1 MSGAVNDQ
9 TDLSPY
15 EKNDVIKIQAIIR
28 GCLCRDRVNKKVQKL
43 IDEIL
48 LRREMSSKAKEGKGN
63 KSGIEN
69 GDVRVSSV
77 SGTQTT
83 IIMDTDDDT
92 QKAQQPTNNNQ
103 KRKENSDDMKHAQES
118 TRSLGLIEI
127 KPNSIKESFMT
138 NDDSVLQGS
147 VSSILSKFEAK
158 INPNAPAPTTTS
170 WSTKKI
176 QGDKREEDKNQENK
190 TKDDKQEEK
199 KQENYIQDDK
209 QEEKQDEE
217 KQLDT
222 KGPMTKDQPQTIEK
236 LQFPKEEEK
245 DLEIPTERPKSS
257 VVKNMKLRS
266 NATKNVSS
274 SAKVL
279 EEQGMRMDGEI
290 QQLLKDIKRVGD
302 PEEPTV
308 SFGELFDDEKV
319 ANYYEAL
326 VGTLKAAKKKKLIE
340 YEGQYLLKGM
350 NDKVVISIL

>member
-9 TDLSPY
+9 TDLSRY

-28 GCLCRDRVNKKVQKL
+28 GCLCRARVSKIVQKL

-48 LRREMSSKAKEGKGN
+48 LRSEMSSKAKEGKGN

-69 GDVRVSSV
+69 GDVRVRSV
-77 SGTQTT
+77 SGTQTK

-92 QKAQQPTNNNQ
+92 RKAQQPTNNNQ
-103 KRKENSDDMKHAQES
+103 KGKADSDEMEHAKES

-127 KPNSIKESFMT
+127 KPNSIKESFTT

-147 VSSILSKFEAK
+147 VNSILSKFEAK
-158 INPNAPAPTTTS
+158 R
-170 WSTKKI
+170 K
-176 QGDKREEDKNQENK
+176 
-190 TKDDKQEEK
+190 
-199 KQENYIQDDK
+199 
-209 QEEKQDEE
+209 
-217 KQLDT
+217 
-222 KGPMTKDQPQTIEK
+222 
-236 LQFPKEEEK
+236 PKEEEK
-245 DLEIPTERPKSS
+245 DSVIPAERPKSS
-257 VVKNMKLRS
+257 YVKNMKLRS

-302 PEEPTV
+302 PEEPSV

-350 NDKVVISIL
+350 NNKVVISIL